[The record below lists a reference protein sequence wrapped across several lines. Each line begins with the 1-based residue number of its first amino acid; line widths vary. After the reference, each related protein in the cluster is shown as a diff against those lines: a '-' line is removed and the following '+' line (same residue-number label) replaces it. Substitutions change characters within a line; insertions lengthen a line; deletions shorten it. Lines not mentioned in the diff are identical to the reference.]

1 MLKRIAML
9 SAHTSPLEQPGTG
22 DAGGMNVYV
31 LELSRQLAAR
41 GIEVEIFTRATSR
54 HQPPVV
60 EAEPGIIV
68 RHVAAGPFE
77 GLQKN
82 DLPSQLCGF
91 VRDVLRVE
99 VERDP
104 GHFDLV
110 HSHYWL
116 SGQIGTVTRER
127 WGVPLVHTMHT
138 MAKVKNAQLA
148 AGDVAEPIGRI
159 AGEEEIVRLADRL
172 IANTAEESRE
182 LVELYGA
189 DPLKVEVV
197 HPGVD
202 LDVFRSG
209 RQLEARRALGVP
221 DDAALVLFAGRIQPL
236 KAPDVVIEAA
246 ARLLEN
252 DPSLRERLHVAVVGG
267 ASGTGLDHPTALTD
281 LSADLGLDDVVT
293 FVPTV
298 DQGVLADWYAAAS
311 VVCVPSYNESFG
323 LVAIEAQACG
333 TPVVAAAVGGLAT
346 AVSDGVTGVL
356 VNGHDPA
363 DYAAALHP
371 LLVDDE
377 VREAMSAKAV
387 RHAESF
393 GWDVTTERTLA
404 VYERAVDAFD
414 AKEQAQGESR

>member
-41 GIEVEIFTRATSR
+41 SIEVEIFTRATSR

-60 EAEPGIIV
+60 EAEPGIVV

-148 AGDVAEPIGRI
+148 AGDIAEPMGRI

-172 IANTAEESRE
+172 IANTDAERQE

-189 DPLKVEVV
+189 EPRRVEVV

-221 DDAALVLFAGRIQPL
+221 DDASLVLFAGRIQPL

-246 ARLLEN
+246 ARLIEL
-252 DPSLRERLHVAVVGG
+252 DPSFRGRLRVAVVGG
-267 ASGTGLDHPTALTD
+267 PSGTGLDHPTALTD
-281 LSADLGLDDVVT
+281 LSTGSAST
-293 FVPTV
+293 TWSRSCPRSTSASSPTGT
-298 DQGVLADWYAAAS
+298 QRHRWSASRRTTSRSGWSRSRRRPAAPRWSPRPWAGWRLPCRTAS
-311 VVCVPSYNESFG
+311 RACSSTDTTRPTTRPPCTRCSSTPS
-323 LVAIEAQACG
+323 
-333 TPVVAAAVGGLAT
+333 
-346 AVSDGVTGVL
+346 
-356 VNGHDPA
+356 
-363 DYAAALHP
+363 
-371 LLVDDE
+371 
-377 VREAMSAKAV
+377 SA
-387 RHAESF
+387 RP
-393 GWDVTTERTLA
+393 
-404 VYERAVDAFD
+404 
-414 AKEQAQGESR
+414 